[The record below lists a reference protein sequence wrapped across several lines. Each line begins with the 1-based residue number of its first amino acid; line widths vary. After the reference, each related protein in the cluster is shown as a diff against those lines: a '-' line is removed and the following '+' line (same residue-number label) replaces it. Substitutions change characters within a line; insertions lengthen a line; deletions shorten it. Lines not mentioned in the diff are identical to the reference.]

1 MRRGVDEETCVCV
14 CVCGV
19 RRRYGVRRFGGES
32 V

>member
-1 MRRGVDEETCVCV
+1 MRRGVDEETCV

-19 RRRYGVRRFGGES
+19 RRRYGVRRFGGEL